1 MNSRT
6 FLHRAAG
13 ALLLTVAAGPAF
25 AYETGTWLVR
35 GGVHYIDPKSDNHDV
50 VEVEGAAMASFNVT
64 YMFAPNFG
72 VEVLGSLPFEHDIEL
87 VDGGDTVGS
96 VKHLPPTVSVV
107 YHFLPDAPVKPYIGV
122 GINYTLFFDE
132 ETSGALRNAD
142 LSLDPSLGAAFVFGV
157 DVPLRDNWF
166 VNADVRYIDI
176 ETDADVDLNDGE
188 GGKLELEGID
198 IDPWVFGLTVG
209 YQF

>member
-1 MNSRT
+1 MNSRPT
-6 FLHRAAG
+6 LAVLG
-13 ALLLTVAAGPAF
+13 ALLLTLAAAPAL

-35 GGVHYIDPKSDNHDV
+35 GGASYIDPKSDNHDV
-50 VEVEGAAMASFNVT
+50 VEVEGAAMASFTVT
-64 YMFAPNFG
+64 YMFAPDFG

-87 VDGGDTVGS
+87 ADGGDTVAS
-96 VKHLPPTVSVV
+96 TKHLPPTVSVV
-107 YHFLPDAPVKPYIGV
+107 YYFLPDAAVQPYIGA

-132 ETSGALRNAD
+132 DTSGPLSDAD
-142 LSLDPSLGAAFVFGV
+142 LSLDDSLGAAFVLGI
-157 DVPLRDNWF
+157 DIPLQGNWL

-176 ETDADVDLNDGE
+176 ETDGDVDLNDGE

>member
-1 MNSRT
+1 MTSRPT
-6 FLHRAAG
+6 LAALG
-13 ALLLTVAAGPAF
+13 AVLFALSAAPAL

-35 GGVHYIDPKSDNHDV
+35 GGVHYIDPKSDNHDLV
-50 VEVEGAAMASFNVT
+50 QVEGAAMASFTVT

-87 VDGGDTVGS
+87 ADGGEKVGS
-96 VKHLPPTVSVV
+96 TKHLPPTVSVV
-107 YHFLPDAPVKPYIGV
+107 YYFLPDAPVQPYIGA

-132 ETSGALRNAD
+132 DTSGPLRDAD
-142 LSLDPSLGAAFVFGV
+142 LSLDDSLGAAFVLGI
-157 DVPLRDNWF
+157 DIPLQGDWF

-176 ETDADVDLNDGE
+176 ETDGDVDLNDGE

-198 IDPWVFGLTVG
+198 IDPWAFGLTVG